1 MMRRKSAHIDRP
13 DENEEA
19 FDAAQFDVVGRD
31 LLAAKEGIAEIER
44 GEAITLAELREEL
57 TKRRPKAT

>member
-1 MMRRKSAHIDRP
+1 MVKRKSARIDRH
-13 DENEEA
+13 DEKEEA

-31 LLAAKEGIAEIER
+31 LLAAREGIAEIER

-57 TKRRPKAT
+57 TKRRPKTT